1 MRFLHRVRRGGK
13 LRIAPTVMIK
23 RFSLI
28 IALTLLVAGAGGARA
43 ADDDQP
49 DTAESKV
56 DRAARQTGDWVE
68 RAGKN
73 TGAALDRAAKKSG
86 AAVDRAAKK
95 TGTAVEKA
103 AHKTESAL
111 QKAWRKTGEAFQ
123 RFGRKMQSWF
133 GGKET

>member
-1 MRFLHRVRRGGK
+1 
-13 LRIAPTVMIK
+13 MIK

-56 DRAARQTGDWVE
+56 
-68 RAGKN
+68 
-73 TGAALDRAAKKSG
+73 DRAAKKSG